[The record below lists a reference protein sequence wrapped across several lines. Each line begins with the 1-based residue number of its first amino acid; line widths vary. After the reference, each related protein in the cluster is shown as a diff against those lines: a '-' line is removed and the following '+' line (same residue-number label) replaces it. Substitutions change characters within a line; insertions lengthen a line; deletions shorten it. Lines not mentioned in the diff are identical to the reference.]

1 MKIYFKSENDKIKFN
16 NWLREIQHCAS
27 YIDVALHD
35 SVLFE
40 VQEETIR
47 SNARTLGCRI
57 YDVAESMYE
66 VIPQDKLYR

>member
-40 VQEETIR
+40 GQEETIR
-47 SNARTLGCRI
+47 SNARTLGYRI

-66 VIPQDKLYR
+66 VIPQDKLSR